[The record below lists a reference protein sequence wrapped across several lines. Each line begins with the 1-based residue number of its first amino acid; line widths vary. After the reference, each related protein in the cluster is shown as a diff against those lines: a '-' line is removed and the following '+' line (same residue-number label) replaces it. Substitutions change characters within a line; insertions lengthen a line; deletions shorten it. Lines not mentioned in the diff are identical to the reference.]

1 MSIEVRPAYYTGC
14 DFCREMW
21 GPYRDEKEAKY
32 EPTLDGWLITDTEV
46 RCYACQDI
54 DDDENEVRSDD

>member
-1 MSIEVRPAYYTGC
+1 
-14 DFCREMW
+14 MW

-54 DDDENEVRSDD
+54 DDDEDEVRSDD